1 MVRTNRGKGPTS
13 KQRLQ
18 VWRGELA
25 KTTGGLTKKDLIKNK
40 RGKIVS
46 RKKSTQAATANNLGS
61 WLRAAG
67 KSVPKDKL
75 LRRRGD
81 LDEEAKPAAAP
92 PKKPAP
98 KAPAPKKPKQ
108 AKKPPAPKKVAQKKP
123 VAKKKAAP
131 VKKKPKKA
139 VQKNINPLTGEA
151 KNMSGLGFSAGGNVD
166 TDNIITGKR
175 RRKRVSYK
183 Y

>member
-1 MVRTNRGKGPTS
+1 MVRKNRGKGPTS
-13 KQRLQ
+13 KQRTQ
-18 VWRGELA
+18 VWHGLLA

-46 RKKSTQAATANNLGS
+46 RKKSSQAASANNLGS
-61 WLRAAG
+61 WLRDAG

-81 LDEEAKPAAAP
+81 LAEPPKAKKPAAAAA
-92 PKKPAP
+92 KKPVAAAKKP
-98 KAPAPKKPKQ
+98 KQVKKAPAPKKVVK
-108 AKKPPAPKKVAQKKP
+108 KKP
-123 VAKKKAAP
+123 VPKKKPAA

-151 KNMSGLGFSAGGNVD
+151 KNMSGLGFFSGGNVD
-166 TDNIITGKR
+166 TDNIVVGKR